1 MRNGNR
7 LYTYNQSLD
16 KTQFKVRMP
25 KIYNDKYQLE
35 VKHEIARI
43 SDKIKTLK
51 RTERKSH
58 QNDQKIYEF
67 MDDLDF
73 WKSEM
78 AKFDNN
84 QTHKLLK
91 SRKSYDDKYLYD
103 FTIDYINKQIP
114 IDESH
119 GRYPYITK
127 EEIAKVLK
135 CKPSDLD
142 KMFMRLNREGIL
154 SQAKHRRMH
163 DTARYGN
170 IEETLS
176 YDYGNSD
183 WTPDA
188 YDILAKA
195 PVLTA

>member
-51 RTERKSH
+51 RTERKAH
-58 QNDQKIYEF
+58 KNDQKIYEL
-67 MDDLDF
+67 MVDLDF

-84 QTHKLLK
+84 QTHKILK

-103 FTIDYINKQIP
+103 FTID
-114 IDESH
+114 

-142 KMFMRLNREGIL
+142 KTFMRLNREGIL

-170 IEETLS
+170 LEETLS

>member
-51 RTERKSH
+51 RTERKAH
-58 QNDQKIYEF
+58 KNDQKIY
-67 MDDLDF
+67 DLDF

-84 QTHKLLK
+84 QTHKILK

-142 KMFMRLNREGIL
+142 KTFMRLNREGIL

-170 IEETLS
+170 LEETLS